1 MRLLLCIAVLLATAA
16 AAAAAVAHH
25 QHPARAGQLEL
36 PAKAGK
42 TVTVTA
48 VPASGL
54 YPGASRPLV
63 VTVKNLNAFTIK
75 VAAVK
80 ATVVAKTSSAGCAG
94 SYLAVVAPK
103 KALTIKKSKS
113 TKATLA
119 VTMKTTAPDACQGAK
134 FTLKLSAKA
143 VKG

>member
-1 MRLLLCIAVLLATAA
+1 MRVLLCIAALLATAA
-16 AAAAAVAHH
+16 GAAAAVARHH
-25 QHPARAGQLEL
+25 QPARTGQLEL
-36 PAKAGK
+36 LAKVGK

-54 YPGASRPLV
+54 YPGASKPLV
-63 VTVKNLNAFTIK
+63 VTVKNLNAFTVK

-80 ATVVAKTSSAGCAG
+80 GTVAAKTSSAGCAG
-94 SYLAVVAPK
+94 SFLTVVAPK
-103 KALTIKKSKS
+103 KALTIKQKKSA
-113 TKATLA
+113 KATLA
-119 VTMKTTAPDACQGAK
+119 VTMKTTAPDACQGAR